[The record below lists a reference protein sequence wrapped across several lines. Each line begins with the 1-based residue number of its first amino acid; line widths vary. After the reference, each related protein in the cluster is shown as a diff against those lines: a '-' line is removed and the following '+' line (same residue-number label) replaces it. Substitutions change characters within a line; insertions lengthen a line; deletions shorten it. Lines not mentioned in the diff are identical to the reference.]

1 MHTLQYN
8 FNHKKFISHTST
20 GWIFALISLAL
31 ITLCVT
37 SVLKVSITLTVVFVL
52 LSFIAIWLIYL
63 VSLYRREK
71 TILTIRKT
79 DNGLIVSY
87 FYKNDPENE
96 YGNEIEYFRIKDFY
110 DYEIC
115 KNKLYLYGDITLYS
129 PRNGKIIENKMN
141 RIAIYDYFSL
151 NEDFFEILKNN

>member
-1 MHTLQYN
+1 M
-8 FNHKKFISHTST
+8 
-20 GWIFALISLAL
+20 
-31 ITLCVT
+31 
-37 SVLKVSITLTVVFVL
+37 
-52 LSFIAIWLIYL
+52 
-63 VSLYRREK
+63 
-71 TILTIRKT
+71 
-79 DNGLIVSY
+79 IVSY